1 MKEILLKPGPA
12 LSNRLEIDVMDFPN
26 GAESAEAA
34 GRKRCTITVE
44 YGRPDALELKNQG
57 MNLDQAMEHYEKYIY
72 DLVKFRILSEWSPVG
87 GLEES
92 LAIVREHIA
101 RYF

>member
-12 LSNRLEIDVMDFPN
+12 LSNRLEIDVIDFPD
-26 GAESAEAA
+26 ATESA

-57 MNLDQAMEHYEKYIY
+57 MNLEQAMEHYEKYIY
-72 DLVKFRILSEWSPVG
+72 DLVRFRILSEWSPVG

-92 LAIVREHIA
+92 LAIVREHIT